1 MPTILGLA
9 VALAG
14 LTGPASAQVVTEPP
28 DPIAVAPDPSDV
40 VGSAQAA
47 QASFERRRVRHLPL
61 SYGAPGGTCDEHV
74 GRFCTWYGEGEWYP
88 VPEAPEIIEMRAE
101 LISRLDSLQGLA
113 PDSDWILGQR
123 VWYRSEAGDWEAARS
138 TAARCGGAEPW
149 WCAALEGFAL
159 HGLGR
164 YPQAESAFE
173 RALVLMSDE
182 RRDRWT
188 WPRWPV
194 DSDVRDLL
202 QVEPGGADEAIELL
216 WTLADPLNLVPG
228 NDRKT
233 AHFARW
239 TVARL
244 RDRARNPFQIR
255 WGEDLSELTVRHGWE
270 LGWERSPTRD
280 FSSIDNVIGHKHP
293 EGRDYMPSGSVLR
306 APAEADAEQLRADRR
321 SPRSLYAPDY
331 APVLLPMES
340 QLAVFPRVGQARV
353 VTTLYLPE
361 DTTFH
366 ADHDHALPWLDPGD
380 QAGLADRMG
389 LYLLPVGKPGAETE
403 PRSARH
409 VGRATGALI
418 LTAAPGDYV
427 ISAES
432 WSPALRRAGRM
443 RSGLKVRST
452 VEDVATLSD
461 LLLLAPGGDP
471 TTLEAAVDQAL
482 PRARVRRHEPFG
494 VAWEVSGLGFRP
506 ETLEFE
512 LSVER
517 ADRSVFRRVGEFLRL
532 AERGRPLGLSWTE
545 PAASEPGTSFHS
557 VDLEL
562 PPLDEG
568 RYRVRLILRTADRS
582 ETVRALDFEV
592 SDPASR

>member
-1 MPTILGLA
+1 MLTLLGLA
-9 VALAG
+9 VAFAG
-14 LTGPASAQVVTEPP
+14 FAGSASAQAVTEPP
-28 DPIAVAPDPSDV
+28 DTIAVAPNPSDV

-123 VWYRSEAGDWEAARS
+123 VWYRSEAGDWESARS

-164 YPQAESAFE
+164 YPQAESAFG

-182 RRDRWT
+182 QRDRWA

-239 TVARL
+239 TVAGL

-255 WGEDLSELTVRHGWE
+255 WGEDLSELTVRHG
-270 LGWERSPTRD
+270 
-280 FSSIDNVIGHKHP
+280 
-293 EGRDYMPSGSVLR
+293 
-306 APAEADAEQLRADRR
+306 
-321 SPRSLYAPDY
+321 
-331 APVLLPMES
+331 
-340 QLAVFPRVGQARV
+340 
-353 VTTLYLPE
+353 
-361 DTTFH
+361 
-366 ADHDHALPWLDPGD
+366 
-380 QAGLADRMG
+380 
-389 LYLLPVGKPGAETE
+389 
-403 PRSARH
+403 
-409 VGRATGALI
+409 
-418 LTAAPGDYV
+418 
-427 ISAES
+427 
-432 WSPALRRAGRM
+432 
-443 RSGLKVRST
+443 
-452 VEDVATLSD
+452 
-461 LLLLAPGGDP
+461 
-471 TTLEAAVDQAL
+471 
-482 PRARVRRHEPFG
+482 
-494 VAWEVSGLGFRP
+494 
-506 ETLEFE
+506 
-512 LSVER
+512 
-517 ADRSVFRRVGEFLRL
+517 
-532 AERGRPLGLSWTE
+532 
-545 PAASEPGTSFHS
+545 
-557 VDLEL
+557 
-562 PPLDEG
+562 
-568 RYRVRLILRTADRS
+568 
-582 ETVRALDFEV
+582 
-592 SDPASR
+592 